1 MMTTD
6 CLAQTIPAHLTN
18 AKRRTERSG
27 WGSLALAFLGTAC
40 VLQAADS
47 LPLIVAA
54 ARASSA
60 PAAARTKLEEYARA
74 NAKSNEGAL
83 AQLALGLVE
92 YEHNDFA
99 GAVRDLNGLSA
110 RVPKIADYAAFY
122 LASAQAQLNDPAAA
136 ATTLAQPVWDQP
148 LSPMRTRAVLLRA
161 EELTKAGQPGQ
172 AAELLLSAYKS
183 LAQPDA
189 ALALASAYDARGENL
204 QAAAYYQR
212 VFYSYPA
219 TSAAATAG
227 SALDRLKVTLGKNFP
242 KPSAEQLIE
251 RPSKWI
257 EAHQYAKAKLELQS
271 ALPLLAGLD
280 RDQAQVRMGLADLR
294 AGQALIATKYLKGLR
309 LPQSELAAERDEYLV
324 ECGRK
329 LNNEADV
336 NDALHDLEK
345 HYPKSPWRLKG
356 LLNAANK
363 YLVDHQPDKYE
374 PLYRAAF
381 DSFPSDTSTAL
392 SHWRI
397 AWEAY
402 ISRRADADKLLRE
415 QVSRYPTDTKASAA
429 MYFLGRLAEDRQ
441 DMASARAFYERITQ
455 VFSHY
460 YYGLLARS
468 RLAEKGV
475 AGATAAPE
483 VTTWL
488 SDISFPVVRKFV
500 EIPDAT
506 TTSRIERSRLL
517 RAAGYNDFAENE
529 LRFGVRNGA
538 EPHLIAMELA
548 SAAETPAES
557 LRLMKSTV
565 QDYLSL
571 AFDSAP
577 MRFWQLLFPLPF
589 RPALDDFAKQRDLDP
604 YMVAG
609 LIRQESEF
617 NPSVR
622 SHANAYGL
630 TQIIPSTGR
639 QLARMNG
646 IKPFSVGLLLQP
658 ETNINLGTT
667 YLRMLL
673 DEWGGKWEETL
684 ASYNAG
690 KGRVVNWVTWGQ
702 YREPAEFVESIPFNE
717 THEYVQAVIRNAAIY
732 REIYGKVH

>member
-1 MMTTD
+1 MRNLL
-6 CLAQTIPAHLTN
+6 LAAALLPAAILN
-18 AKRRTERSG
+18 ASDT
-27 WGSLALAFLGTAC
+27 LALTT
-40 VLQAADS
+40 
-47 LPLIVAA
+47 AA
-54 ARASSA
+54 ARAPSA
-60 PAAARTKLEEYARA
+60 PTAARSKLEEFARA
-74 NAKSNEGAL
+74 NAKSSDGAL

-92 YEHNDFA
+92 YEHGDYA
-99 GAVRDLNGLSA
+99 GAARDLNGLSS
-110 RVPKIADYAAFY
+110 RLPKIADYAAFY
-122 LASAQAQLNDPAAA
+122 LASAQSQLNDQAAA
-136 ATTLAQPVWDQP
+136 AATLAQPVWEHPVSP
-148 LSPMRTRAVLLRA
+148 LRTRALLLHA
-161 EELTKAGQPGQ
+161 EALTKSEHPGP
-172 AAELLLSAYKS
+172 AAELLLASYKD
-183 LAQPDA
+183 LPQPDG
-189 ALALASAYDARGENL
+189 ALALATAYDARGENI

-212 VFYSYPA
+212 VYYSYPA
-219 TSAAATAG
+219 TPAAAAA
-227 SALDRLKVTLGKNFP
+227 SAALDRLKSLLGKNFP

-271 ALPLLAGLD
+271 ALSQLTGVD

-294 AGQALIATKYLKGLR
+294 SGQTLVAMKYLKGLR

-324 ECGRK
+324 EGGRH
-329 LNNEADV
+329 LNNEAEV
-336 NDALHDLEK
+336 NDALRDLEK
-345 HYPKSPWRLKG
+345 HYPKSPWRLKA
-356 LLNAANK
+356 LLGAANK
-363 YLVDHQPDKYE
+363 YLVEHQPEKYE

-402 ISRRADADKLLRE
+402 ISRRADAEKLMKE
-415 QVSRYPTDTKASAA
+415 QVSRYPNDTKASAA

-441 DMASARAFYERITQ
+441 DLPAARSLYERITQ
-455 VFSHY
+455 AFSHY
-460 YYGLLARS
+460 YYGLLARD
-468 RLAEKGV
+468 RLSDKAV
-475 AGATAAPE
+475 AAAAASPE
-483 VTTWL
+483 VSSWL
-488 SDISFPVVRKFV
+488 NGISFPAARKFV
-500 EIPDAT
+500 DVPDALT
-506 TTSRIERSRLL
+506 ASRIERSRLL
-517 RAAGYNDFAENE
+517 RSAGFNDFAESE
-529 LRFGVRNGA
+529 LRYGARNGA

-548 SAAETPAES
+548 SDADTPAES
-557 LRLMKSTV
+557 LRMMKSTV

-604 YMVAG
+604 FMVAG

-617 NPSVR
+617 NPSIR

-630 TQIIPSTGR
+630 TQIVPSTGR
-639 QLARMNG
+639 LLARKNG
-646 IKPFSVGLLLQP
+646 MKTFSIGLLLQP

-690 KGRVVNWVTWGQ
+690 KGRVVNWVTWGN

-732 REIYGKVH
+732 REIYGKVQ